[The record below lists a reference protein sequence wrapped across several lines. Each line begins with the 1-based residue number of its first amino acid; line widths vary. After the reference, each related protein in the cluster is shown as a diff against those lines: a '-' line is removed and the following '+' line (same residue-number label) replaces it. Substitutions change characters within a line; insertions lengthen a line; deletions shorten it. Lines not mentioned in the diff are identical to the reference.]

1 MAKGK
6 ERIDVLMVRNG
17 LVASREKAKATIM
30 TGIVFVG
37 GQRVDKPGTELPIDV
52 LIELKGDTLPFV
64 SRGGLKLAKAV
75 ETFQLPFK
83 DQVVADIGSSTGGF
97 TDCVLQNGAQ
107 RVYAVDVGY
116 GQLDWKLRS
125 DPRVVSMERV
135 NARYLTQ
142 DSLPEKVDWVV
153 SDVAFIS
160 ITKIF
165 TAMLAILKD
174 DGQVLTLI
182 KPQFE
187 AGREFVGKKGVVK
200 DGKIHKQVLEAVLS
214 QAENAGFQVL
224 GLDYSPIR
232 GPEGNIEYLAWL
244 ALQRDSEKIDWHL
257 ELERV
262 VQNAQKETE

>member
-6 ERIDVLMVRNG
+6 ERMDVLMVKKG
-17 LVASREKAKATIM
+17 LAASREKAKATVM
-30 TGIVFVG
+30 AGIVFVG
-37 GQRVDKPGTELPIDV
+37 GQRVDKPGTEFPEDT
-52 LIELKGDTLPFV
+52 LIELKGETLPFV

-75 ETFQLPFK
+75 KTFSLLFE
-83 DQVVADIGSSTGGF
+83 DRVVADIGASTGGF
-97 TDCVLQNGAQ
+97 TDCVLQNGAK

-116 GQLDWKLRS
+116 GQLDWKLRT

-135 NARYLTQ
+135 NARFLNK
-142 DSLPEKVDWVV
+142 DSLPETVDWVV

-174 DGQVLTLI
+174 DGQVLSLI

-187 AGREFVGKKGVVK
+187 AGREYVGKKGVVK
-200 DGKIHKQVLEAVLS
+200 DALVHKQVLETVLS
-214 QAENAGFQVL
+214 QAESVGFQVL

-244 ALQRDSEKIDWHL
+244 GLKSDSGIDWHF

>member
-6 ERIDVLMVRNG
+6 ERIDVLMVKNG
-17 LVASREKAKATIM
+17 LAASREKAKALIM
-30 TGIVFVG
+30 TGIVFIG
-37 GQRVDKPGTELPIDV
+37 GQRVDKPGTELAEDI
-52 LIELKGDTLPFV
+52 LIELRGETLPFV

-75 ETFQLPFK
+75 EGFQLLFK

-97 TDCVLQNGAQ
+97 TDCVLQNGAK

-116 GQLDWKLRS
+116 GQLAWKLRN

-135 NARYLTQ
+135 NARYLDQT
-142 DSLPEKVDWVV
+142 SLPEKVDWVV

-174 DGQVLTLI
+174 KGQVLSLI

-187 AGREFVGKKGVVK
+187 AGREHVGKKGVVK
-200 DGKIHKQVLEAVLS
+200 DSKIHKQVLETVLS
-214 QAENAGFQVL
+214 QAENVGFRIL

-244 ALQRDSEKIDWHL
+244 GLQSDSGIDWHF